1 MNNFIFSS
9 LVYYLSLQRCST
21 YNDFSIHGLWPD
33 YIDGGYP
40 QFCTNQQFN
49 LSTIEPIMDDLNK
62 YWNSCIGKSVVLGIA
77 SQISSAVYESIGAI
91 HLTKAWLIW

>member
-1 MNNFIFSS
+1 MYIKIEKFKINKRCYYIKMNNFIFSS

-33 YIDGGYP
+33 YINGGYP

-49 LSTIEPIMDDLNK
+49 LSTIEPILDDLNK
-62 YWNSCIGKSVVLGIA
+62 
-77 SQISSAVYESIGAI
+77 
-91 HLTKAWLIW
+91 H